1 MKIVFTGGGTGGHIF
16 PIIAIVRQLKKKSPS
31 KNLGLFYIGP
41 KDNFGTLFSQE
52 GIKTFYILS
61 GKLRRYLDP
70 LSLILN
76 GFDIFLKIPIGFLQS
91 FIYLFFL
98 APDVIFSKGGYGSF
112 PVVFA
117 GKILG
122 IPIFLHESDSVPGLA
137 NRFLAHFAIEIFV
150 SFPDTFYFP
159 KDKIILVGNPIREEL
174 LNGNKNE
181 AQKYFQLTGEKPIIL
196 ILGGSQGAQRIN
208 DKVLDVLPHLLKDFE
223 IIHQCGEKNF
233 KSVKKEAE
241 IFIDEYLRKFYHP
254 YPFLNEQ
261 ELKLAYCVADLV
273 ISRAGAGV
281 IFELSALGKPSI
293 LIPLPE
299 SAQEHQVRNAYI
311 FAKSGAALILEEE
324 NFTPLFFV
332 ERIKY
337 LFENPEYLEKMRKAA
352 KEFARIK
359 AAEIIAEYLL
369 EFLEA
374 K

>member
-208 DKVLDVLPHLLKDFE
+208 DKVLEVLPHLLKDFE

>member
-137 NRFLAHFAIEIFV
+137 NRF
-150 SFPDTFYFP
+150 
-159 KDKIILVGNPIREEL
+159 
-174 LNGNKNE
+174 
-181 AQKYFQLTGEKPIIL
+181 
-196 ILGGSQGAQRIN
+196 
-208 DKVLDVLPHLLKDFE
+208 
-223 IIHQCGEKNF
+223 
-233 KSVKKEAE
+233 
-241 IFIDEYLRKFYHP
+241 
-254 YPFLNEQ
+254 
-261 ELKLAYCVADLV
+261 
-273 ISRAGAGV
+273 
-281 IFELSALGKPSI
+281 
-293 LIPLPE
+293 
-299 SAQEHQVRNAYI
+299 
-311 FAKSGAALILEEE
+311 
-324 NFTPLFFV
+324 
-332 ERIKY
+332 
-337 LFENPEYLEKMRKAA
+337 
-352 KEFARIK
+352 
-359 AAEIIAEYLL
+359 
-369 EFLEA
+369 
-374 K
+374 

>member
-31 KNLGLFYIGP
+31 KNLGLFYVGP
-41 KDNFGTLFSQE
+41 KDNFGTLLSQE

-208 DKVLDVLPHLLKDFE
+208 DKVLEVLPHLLKDFE